1 MAERLFILDAH
12 SLIYQVFHA
21 IAEMTGPD
29 GRPTNAVFGFVRD
42 IEFIRRDKKPDYF
55 VCAMDASSQTF
66 RHDLF
71 AEYKG
76 KRDEMP
82 DDLRPQIGMIC
93 QILEAYHIPILKQ
106 EGLEADDFLAS
117 VAAQARQ
124 NGRQIDVVICTAD
137 KDVRQCVNDHVT
149 MYDLRRNRIV
159 DANYV
164 IQDWGVRPDQVVDF
178 QSLVGDSTDN
188 VPGVPGVGPKTAT
201 KLLQQYQTLDG
212 VYEHLA
218 EITGK
223 LGENL
228 TKGKESAYMSR
239 DLVRLKVDI
248 PLPDNW
254 STWKL
259 HSPDRDRLLALFSE
273 CGFHRFADQLRAEH
287 LPQAPAEWISDYRAI
302 TEPEAFDAFLK
313 ELAAQSRI
321 SFDLETTSIN
331 ASEAQIVGY
340 AISWEPG
347 IAYYIAVRAPRGETN
362 LTPAETLEAL
372 RPILENPA
380 IEKIGQNIKYDMVVL
395 RRAGIRLAGLSFDT
409 MIASY
414 LLEPG
419 ERNHNLDELSQRLLQ
434 HETIKIDSL
443 IGKGGKG
450 KIQRRMDQVPVKE
463 VAEYAGEDADV
474 AWRVA
479 EILRPRIEK
488 DALGKLLDDVE
499 IPLVEVLAEMEAT
512 GIRIDVKRLKE
523 LSYDFADRI
532 ADIEEAAHRTAGKE
546 FNLDSPTQLRRILFD
561 ELKLPVIKRTKTGPS
576 TDQEVLEE
584 LSNQH
589 EICQQIMEYRQL
601 AKLKGTYL
609 DALPTMINP
618 QTGRIHASFNQT
630 VAATGRLSSSDPNLQ
645 NIPVRSAEGQKI
657 RQAFLPGA
665 PGEVLLSADYSQ
677 IELRMLAYFSGDE
690 SLTRAFEE
698 DQDIHTAVG
707 AKIGNV
713 AIDQVTPELRRRAK
727 AVNFGIMYGLSP
739 FGLAHQLKIDKEE
752 AAAFIDAYF
761 GQYPGI
767 EEFFTRI
774 LEGAKRDRFVSTLL
788 GRRRPITGI
797 KTTTGRVRNLPERTA
812 INTVIQGSAADLI
825 KQAMVRIHQRL
836 RQENFA
842 ARMLLQIHDELVFE
856 VDADRARDLAHMVNH
871 EMSHALD
878 LGRVPIKVDVGIGP
892 NWLDIEAITGEVVP
906 A

>member
-42 IEFIRRDKKPDYF
+42 IEFIRREKKPDYF

-66 RHDLF
+66 RHELF

-76 KRDEMP
+76 HRDEMP
-82 DDLRPQIGMIC
+82 DDLRPQIQTIC
-93 QILEAYHIPILKQ
+93 RILEAYKIPILKT

-124 NGRQIDVVICTAD
+124 KGRQIDVVICTAD

-149 MYDLRRNRIV
+149 MYDLRRNRLI

-201 KLLQQYQTLDG
+201 KLLQQYHTLEG

-218 EITGK
+218 EIPGK

-228 TKGKESAYMSR
+228 AKGKDSAFMSR
-239 DLVRLKVDI
+239 DLVRLKTDI
-248 PLPDNW
+248 PLPNDW
-254 STWKL
+254 ADWRL
-259 HSPDRDRLLALFSE
+259 HPPDREALLSLFAE
-273 CGFHRFADQLRAEH
+273 CGFHRFADQLRAEQ
-287 LPQAPAEWISDYRAI
+287 LPLIPSEWKSDYRAI
-302 TEPEAFDAFLK
+302 TDPPSFAKFLH
-313 ELAAQSRI
+313 ELCAQSRI
-321 SFDLETTSIN
+321 SFDLETTSIRP
-331 ASEAQIVGY
+331 AEAKIVGY

-347 IAYYIAVRAPRGETN
+347 VAYYIAVRAPRGESS
-362 LTPAETLEAL
+362 LAPDEVLEAL
-372 RPILENPA
+372 RPHLENPDLK
-380 IEKIGQNIKYDMVVL
+380 KIGQNIKYDMIVL
-395 RRAGIRLAGLSFDT
+395 RQAGVQLAGLAFDT

-443 IGKGGKG
+443 IGKAGKG
-450 KIQRRMDQVPVKE
+450 KFQLRMDQVPVNA

-479 EILRPRIEK
+479 DILAPRIEK
-488 DALGKLLDDVE
+488 DGLDKLMYSVE
-499 IPLVEVLAEMEAT
+499 LPLVEVLAQMESV
-512 GIRIDVKRLKE
+512 GIRVDVKRLKE
-523 LSYDFADRI
+523 LSYEFADRI
-532 ADIEEAAHRTAGKE
+532 ADIEEQAHRTAGKQ
-546 FNLDSPTQLRRILFD
+546 FNLDSPTQLRKILFD
-561 ELKLPVIKRTKTGPS
+561 ELKLPIVKRTKTGAS

-584 LSNQH
+584 LADQH
-589 EICQQIMEYRQL
+589 EICRQIIEYRQL

-618 QTGRIHASFNQT
+618 ATGRVHASFNQT

-657 RQAFLPGA
+657 RQAFLPGK
-665 PGEVLLSADYSQ
+665 PGQVLVSADYSQ
-677 IELRMLAYFSGDE
+677 IELRMLAFFSNDE

-698 DQDIHTAVG
+698 DQDIHAAVG

-713 AIDQVTPELRRRAK
+713 SIDQVTPELRRRAK

-739 FGLAHQLKIDKEE
+739 FGLAQQLKIDKEE

-767 EEFFTRI
+767 EELFTRI

-825 KQAMVRIHQRL
+825 KQAMVRIHHRL
-836 RQENFA
+836 LQENFTA
-842 ARMLLQIHDELVFE
+842 HMLLQIHDELVFE
-856 VDADRARDLAHMVNH
+856 VDENRAADLAQMITH
-871 EMSHALD
+871 EMSHALE
-878 LGRVPIKVDVGIGP
+878 LGRVPIKVDVSAGP
-892 NWLDIEAITGEVVP
+892 NWLDMESIPGEVLP